1 MSIQAPIL
9 FLVFNRYETTFQVFE
24 TIKKERPK
32 KLYIAADGPR
42 NNVKDDLNKC
52 LKVREIFEMV
62 DWDCE
67 VFTLFQDSNLGPG
80 KSQMT
85 AINWF
90 FEHENE
96 GVILED
102 DALPDKTFYMF
113 CYLLLDR
120 YRNDH
125 RIFLI
130 SGCNFQQQSKH
141 GNADYYFSKYPNTY
155 GCAMWK
161 RSWNH
166 FDNNIADW
174 PDFLSAGGLEDFSH
188 SSGVRR
194 KFKESFN
201 EMYENPKKSKSHDF
215 INPHDFVFMFAM
227 LKNGALS
234 IAPNVN
240 LIKNIGFGSPDATN
254 CTTSES
260 PQAMLETFN
269 INLPLKHPSI
279 ISRNLIA
286 DEFEGLTCH
295 YKRSL
300 IEKIMY
306 YSFSWHKLYTILS
319 RKYSDTYK

>member
-1 MSIQAPIL
+1 MSTQAPIL
-9 FLVFNRYETTFQVFE
+9 FLVFNRYHPTVQVFE

-42 NNVKDDLNKC
+42 DDVDDDLKKC
-52 LKVREIFEMV
+52 AEVRKIFEMI

-67 VFTLFQDSNLGPG
+67 VFTLFQDNNLGPC
-80 KSQMT
+80 KSQIA

-113 CYLLLDR
+113 CYLLLDK
-120 YRNDH
+120 YRHDH
-125 RIFLI
+125 RVSMI
-130 SGCNFQQQSKH
+130 SGCNFQQQNKR
-141 GNADYYFSKYPNTY
+141 GNADYYFSKHTNTY
-155 GCAMWK
+155 ACAMWK
-161 RSWNH
+161 RSWNLM
-166 FDNNIADW
+166 DTNLVDW
-174 PDFLSAGGLEDFSH
+174 PDFLNAGGIDDFSN

-194 KFKESFN
+194 RFKEAFN
-201 EMYENPKKSKSHDF
+201 GIYENPKLTYWDF
-215 INPHDFVFMFAM
+215 LFMFSS

-240 LIKNIGFGSPDATN
+240 LVKNIGFGPGATN
-254 CTTSES
+254 PVDTDSA
-260 PQAMLETFN
+260 QAMLETFN

-286 DEFEGLTCH
+286 DEFESIACH
-295 YKRSL
+295 YKRSV
-300 IEKIMY
+300 IEKIIY
-306 YSFSWHKLYTILS
+306 YSFAWKKLYSILKT
-319 RKYSDTYK
+319 KYFGANK

>member
-1 MSIQAPIL
+1 MPIQAPIL
-9 FLVFNRYETTFQVFE
+9 FLVFNSYHTTLQVFE

-42 NNVKDDLNKC
+42 DKVGGDLSKC
-52 LKVREIFEMV
+52 LEVREIFEMV

-67 VFTLFQDSNLGPG
+67 VFTLFQDNNLGPC
-80 KSQMT
+80 KSQIT

-102 DALPDKTFYMF
+102 DSMPDKTFYMF

-120 YRNDH
+120 YRHDH
-125 RIFLI
+125 RISMI
-130 SGCNFQQQSKH
+130 SGCNYQQQNKY
-141 GNADYYFSKYPNTY
+141 GDADYYFSKYTNIS

-166 FDNNIADW
+166 MDINLVDW
-174 PDFLSAGGLEDFSH
+174 PDFLSAGGLEDFSN

-194 KFKESFN
+194 IFKERFN
-201 EMYENPKKSKSHDF
+201 DIYENPKLRGWD
-215 INPHDFVFMFAM
+215 VRYMFSS
-227 LKNGALS
+227 LKNGAVS
-234 IAPNVN
+234 IVPNVN
-240 LIKNIGFGSPDATN
+240 LIKNIGFGPDATN
-254 CTTSES
+254 CFDTES
-260 PQAMLETFN
+260 LQSALETFN

-286 DEFEGLTCH
+286 DEFEGITCH
-295 YKRSL
+295 YKRSV
-300 IEKIMY
+300 IEKIIY
-306 YSFSWHKLYTILS
+306 YSFSWKKLYSILKT
-319 RKYSDTYK
+319 KYFGVKK

>member
-1 MSIQAPIL
+1 MSTQAPIL
-9 FLVFNRYETTFQVFE
+9 FLVFNRYHTTVQVFE

-42 NNVKDDLNKC
+42 DDVDDDLKKC
-52 LKVREIFEMV
+52 AEVRKIFEMI

-67 VFTLFQDSNLGPG
+67 VFTLFQDNNLGPC

-85 AINWF
+85 GINWF

-96 GVILED
+96 GIILED

-113 CYLLLDR
+113 CYLLLDKYR
-120 YRNDH
+120 YDH
-125 RIFLI
+125 RVSMI
-130 SGCNFQQQSKH
+130 SGCNSQQQNKR
-141 GNADYYFSKYPNTY
+141 GNADYYFSKLTNTY

-161 RSWNH
+161 RSWNLM
-166 FDNNIADW
+166 DTNLVDW
-174 PDFLSAGGLEDFSH
+174 PDFLNAGGMDDFSN

-194 KFKESFN
+194 KFKEVFGNIYSDP
-201 EMYENPKKSKSHDF
+201 ELRGWDYR
-215 INPHDFVFMFAM
+215 FMFSS

-240 LIKNIGFGSPDATN
+240 LIKNIGFGPGATN
-254 CTTSES
+254 PVNTDSA
-260 PQAMLETFN
+260 QAMLETFN

-286 DEFEGLTCH
+286 DEFESITSH
-295 YKRSL
+295 YKRSV
-300 IEKIMY
+300 IENIIY
-306 YSFSWHKLYTILS
+306 YFFSWRKLYYILRS
-319 RKYSDTYK
+319 KYLGGRK

>member
-9 FLVFNRYETTFQVFE
+9 FLVFNRYHITLQVFE

-42 NNVKDDLNKC
+42 NDNENDLSKC

-67 VFTLFQDSNLGPG
+67 VFTLFQDNNLGPTN
-80 KSQMT
+80 SQMI

-102 DALPDKTFYMF
+102 DALPNKTFYMF

-125 RIFLI
+125 RVSMI

-161 RSWNH
+161 RSWTHMDINLT
-166 FDNNIADW
+166 DW
-174 PDFLSAGGLEDFSH
+174 PDFLSAGGLEDFSN

-194 KFKESFN
+194 KFKEAFN
-201 EMYENPKKSKSHDF
+201 DIYENPKLRGWDTR
-215 INPHDFVFMFAM
+215 FMFSS
-227 LKNGALS
+227 LKNGAVA
-234 IAPNVN
+234 IVPNVN
-240 LIKNIGFGSPDATN
+240 LIKNIGFGPDATN
-254 CTTSES
+254 TTTTES

-279 ISRNLIA
+279 ISRNLFA
-286 DEFEGLTCH
+286 DEFEGITCH
-295 YKRSL
+295 YKRSV
-300 IEKIMY
+300 IEKILY
-306 YSFSWHKLYTILS
+306 YSFSWKKLYIILKT
-319 RKYSDTYK
+319 KYSGAIK